1 MMLPDGFGDYI
12 AYADESGDDSL
23 TRIDPAY
30 PLYVLACCIFRKD
43 TYVDSVVP
51 AMQRLKFDW
60 FGHPEVILHERD
72 IRRGNDPF
80 RFDARTNQRRRF
92 LVDVGR
98 IIEGADFT
106 LVAAVVY
113 KALLVQATDI
123 VERPSIIALRLCLER
138 VERFRREQGE
148 AGAQAHVV
156 LERRGVQEDRILGAA
171 FEQIVA
177 GDNAVG
183 PMRGL
188 KPVFQHKQ
196 SNSVGLQ
203 LADLAARPIGMH
215 ALRPEQANR
224 AYATIEP
231 KLRRSPSGQIDGW
244 GLKMFPDANDSS
256 GMGRP
261 RP

>member
-1 MMLPDGFGDYI
+1 MLPDGFGDYI

-30 PLYVLACCIFRKD
+30 PLFVLACCIFRKD
-43 TYVDSVVP
+43 TYIDLVVP

-80 RFDARTNQRRRF
+80 RFDGRTNQRRRF
-92 LVDVGR
+92 LTSVGR
-98 IIEGADFT
+98 IVEGADFT
-106 LVAAVVY
+106 LIAAVIN
-113 KALLVQATDI
+113 KALLVQTPGI
-123 VERPSIIALRLCLER
+123 VERPSVIALRLCLER
-138 VERFRREQGE
+138 VERFRRDRSE
-148 AGAQAHVV
+148 AGAQTHVV
-156 LERRGVQEDRILGAA
+156 LERRGVQEDRILEAA
-171 FEQIVA
+171 FEQITA

-183 PMRGL
+183 AMPGL
-188 KPVFQHKQ
+188 EPLFQHKQ

-215 ALRPEQANR
+215 ALRPEQENR

-244 GLKMFPDANDSS
+244 GLKMFPDANDSR

>member
-1 MMLPDGFGDYI
+1 MLPDRFGDYI

-30 PLYVLACCIFRKD
+30 PLFVLACCIFRKD

-80 RFDARTNQRRRF
+80 RFDAPTNQRRRF
-92 LVDVGR
+92 LTAVGR
-98 IIEGADFT
+98 IVEGADFT
-106 LVAAVVY
+106 LVATVIN
-113 KALLVQATDI
+113 KALLVQTTDI
-123 VERPSIIALRLCLER
+123 VERPSVIALRLCLER
-138 VERFRREQGE
+138 VERFRREKNE
-148 AGAQAHVV
+148 AGAQTHVV
-156 LERRGVQEDRILGAA
+156 LERRGVQEDRILRSA
-171 FEQIVA
+171 FEQIIA
-177 GDNAVG
+177 GDNVVG
-183 PMRGL
+183 PMPGL
-188 KPVFQHKQ
+188 EPLFQHKQ
-196 SNSVGLQ
+196 SNSIGLQ

-215 ALRPEQANR
+215 ALRPEQENR

-244 GLKMFPDANDSS
+244 GLKMFPDAKETS